1 MIEVI
6 ISDVHGV
13 EQPEFGRRFHDHAP
27 REMLFDGAPCE
38 FVRFKAPGV
47 AVYRRLPDQR
57 APMAATLIAPERD
70 AGGAGLV
77 GALVAEIVRAAD
89 RVSVGTL
96 DLRNAK
102 LAATSVDLL
111 VAWERLRRD
120 GLQRALEAAPR
131 PLSSATLTDAL
142 TALRQQGFDWRVG
155 GSRKHGLQGKRR
167 PPTAKPTASRSAR
180 VTTRSTE

>member
-6 ISDVHGV
+6 ISNADGV

-27 REMLFDGAPCE
+27 PAMLFDGAPCE

-47 AVYRRLPDQR
+47 AVYRRLPDDR
-57 APMAATLIAPERD
+57 TRMGVRLIAPEY
-70 AGGAGLV
+70 GASDENLV

-89 RVSVGTL
+89 DVPVGKL

-120 GLQRALEAAPR
+120 GVTRALESAPR
-131 PLSSATLTDAL
+131 PISSATLTEAL
-142 TALRQQGFDWRVG
+142 AALRQQGFDWRIG
-155 GSRKHGLQGKRR
+155 RSRKRGPQGNRR
-167 PPTAKPTASRSAR
+167 PPRVKPTASRSLR
-180 VTTRSTE
+180 VTTRST